1 MLPDN
6 YQEEMT
12 FSFTDFLTL
21 FGALGFFIYGMKVMS
36 EGIQRTAG
44 SKLRDILSSMT
55 RNRYLGVF
63 TGFLITCL
71 IQSSSATT
79 VMVVSF
85 ANAGLL
91 SLIESIGVIMG
102 ANIGTTIT
110 AWLIAFFG
118 FKIKISS
125 FALPIIAIGLPL
137 MFAKKSTLRSISE
150 VLIGFAL
157 LFLGLDA
164 LKNSVPDLNQNPE
177 VLEFLGQFTAYG
189 ILSTL
194 IFVGVGTIITIIVQS
209 SSAAMALTL
218 TLLFNEVITFE
229 MAAAMVLGENI
240 GTTITANLAA
250 IVANVHAKR
259 AARAHL
265 IFNVFGVIWMV
276 LLFPFFLDF
285 IDYLWAPFQNFLQG
299 FLTDID
305 KSQSELQL
313 SLFHTVFNIV
323 NTLLMIGFVPFIAKV
338 VTKIVPSRGVEDE
351 EMRLEFIGSGMIVNT
366 EASILEAKKEIA
378 KFGSLVQKMT
388 GFVADLLVETDT
400 KKFKKRLDKIKRYEE
415 ITDNIESE
423 IVTYLAKV
431 SESELSEEASTTV
444 RAIMSIA
451 GDLETIGDINYNM
464 SRVIKRKAEDK
475 IYFIPKQRDNIL
487 EMFDLVQEAMDIMQ
501 VNIEK
506 LDSKSDLNTAYEAEK
521 HINKMR
527 NHLKKTHLKS
537 IEKGDYK
544 FESGMI
550 YTDLFTAIESIGD
563 YVISISE
570 AATGKIT

>member
-1 MLPDN
+1 M
-6 YQEEMT
+6 
-12 FSFTDFLTL
+12 SFGIVEFLTL

-91 SLIESIGVIMG
+91 SLVESIGVIMG

-110 AWLIAFFG
+110 AWLIAVFG
-118 FKIKISS
+118 FKVKISA

-137 MFAKKSTLRSISE
+137 MFAKKTTLRSISE

-164 LKNSVPDLNQNPE
+164 LKNSVPDLNENPE
-177 VLEFLGQFTAYG
+177 VLEFLAQFTNYG
-189 ILSTL
+189 ILSTV
-194 IFVGVGTIITIIVQS
+194 IFVLVGTLITIIVQS

-229 MAAAMVLGENI
+229 MAAAMVLGENV

-265 IFNVFGVIWMV
+265 IFNIFGVIWMI
-276 LLFPFFLDF
+276 LLFPYFIDF
-285 IDYLWAPFQNFLQG
+285 IHYLWEPFLNLISDAG
-299 FLTDID
+299 LN
-305 KSQSELQL
+305 KSQSELKL
-313 SLFHTVFNIV
+313 SLFHTIFNII
-323 NTLLMIGFVPFIAKV
+323 NTLLMIGFVSFIAKIV
-338 VTKIVPSRGVEDE
+338 IKLVPSKGEEDE
-351 EMRLEFIGSGMIVNT
+351 AIRLEFISNGMMVNA
-366 EASILEAKKEIA
+366 EASILEAKREIS
-378 KFGSLVQKMT
+378 KFTRLVMKMT
-388 GFVADLLVETDT
+388 GFVSGLMTETDT
-400 KKFKKRLDKIKRYEE
+400 KKFKKQVEKIKRYEE

-431 SESELSEEASTTV
+431 SEAELSEKSSQNV

-451 GDLETIGDINYNM
+451 GDLETIADINYNI
-464 SRVIKRKAEDK
+464 SRILERKSADK
-475 IYFIPKQRDNIL
+475 IYFIPKQRDNVI
-487 EMFDLVQEAMDIMQ
+487 EMFNVLKAAMEIMEI
-501 VNIEK
+501 NIENLEKPIDLDAAYAAEQK
-506 LDSKSDLNTAYEAEK
+506 L
-521 HINKMR
+521 NKMK
-527 NHLKKTHLKS
+527 NSLKKKHLKS
-537 IEKGDYK
+537 IEKGEYK
-544 FESGMI
+544 FESGLI

-563 YVISISE
+563 YVVSISE
-570 AATGKIT
+570 ATAGKIN

>member
-1 MLPDN
+1 M
-6 YQEEMT
+6 
-12 FSFTDFLTL
+12 SFGIVDFLTL

-91 SLIESIGVIMG
+91 SLVESIGVIMG

-110 AWLIAFFG
+110 AWLIAIFG
-118 FKIKISS
+118 FKVKISA

-164 LKNSVPDLNQNPE
+164 LKNSVPDLNENPE
-177 VLEFLGQFTAYG
+177 VLEFLAQFTNYG
-189 ILSTL
+189 ILSTI
-194 IFVGVGTIITIIVQS
+194 IFVSVGTVITIIVQS

-265 IFNVFGVIWMV
+265 IFNIFGVVWMI
-276 LLFPFFLDF
+276 LLFPYFIDF
-285 IDYLWAPFQNFLQG
+285 IHYLWDPFLNFISDADLN
-299 FLTDID
+299 
-305 KSQSELQL
+305 KSQSELKL
-313 SLFHTVFNIV
+313 SLFHTIFNII
-323 NTLLMIGFVPFIAKV
+323 NTLLMIGFVSFIARIVIKL
-338 VTKIVPSRGVEDE
+338 VPSKGEEDE
-351 EMRLEFIGSGMIVNT
+351 AIRLEFISNGMIVNA
-366 EASILEAKKEIA
+366 EASILEAKREIS
-378 KFGSLVQKMT
+378 KFTRLVIKMT
-388 GFVADLLVETDT
+388 DFVSGLMVETDT
-400 KKFKKRLDKIKRYEE
+400 KKFKKQVAKIKRYEE
-415 ITDNIESE
+415 ITDNVESE

-431 SESELSEEASTTV
+431 SESELSEKSSLSV

-451 GDLETIGDINYNM
+451 GDLETIADINYNM
-464 SRVIKRKAEDK
+464 SRILERKSADK
-475 IYFIPKQRDNIL
+475 VYFIPKQRDSII
-487 EMFDLVQEAMDIMQ
+487 EMFNELSSAMEIMEL
-501 VNIEK
+501 NIEN
-506 LDSKSDLNTAYEAEK
+506 LDKPIDLEPAYEAEK
-521 HINKMR
+521 RINKMR
-527 NHLKKTHLKS
+527 NTLKKKHLKS
-537 IEKGDYK
+537 IEKGEYK
-544 FESGMI
+544 FESGLI
-550 YTDLFTAIESIGD
+550 YTDLFTAIESVGD
-563 YVISISE
+563 YVVSISE
-570 AATGKIT
+570 ATAGKIN